1 MKIWKV
7 SVTGAVLL
15 TVTVCAILVKNEW
28 EQKIERLQLLNKVT
42 NEELQI
48 TRKIVKEGSEAAGK
62 GQRNCASGITTK
74 MNSSTRRVYDNVL
87 WHGYHIGNG
96 QWC

>member
-28 EQKIERLQLLNKVT
+28 EQSIERLQLLNRVT
-42 NEELQI
+42 NEELQMA
-48 TRKIVKEGSEAAGK
+48 RQVMKE
-62 GQRNCASGITTK
+62 QNTK
-74 MNSSTRRVYDNVL
+74 LQEKDKEIAHLES
-87 WHGYHIGNG
+87 
-96 QWC
+96 QPK

>member
-28 EQKIERLQLLNKVT
+28 EQSIERLQMLNKVT

-48 TRKIVKEGSEAAGK
+48 TRKIVKEQNAELQEKNKEIAKLKSQPK
-62 GQRNCASGITTK
+62 
-74 MNSSTRRVYDNVL
+74 
-87 WHGYHIGNG
+87 
-96 QWC
+96 